1 MVEREIIGAL
11 RTWLEGYRVKIDT
24 VGYADDIANCK
35 AQLERLSQ
43 EEAKLT
49 TQLNNA
55 YDLVEQGIYTLEVF
69 RTRREKLTDSLEE
82 LRQRKAGIE
91 ETLYKLETSENTQ
104 TTLIPQTEALLDSY
118 DHMTNQE
125 RNALLKTVLH
135 RIEYEKGEDGKI
147 VIDLYPRLP
156 RL

>member
-1 MVEREIIGAL
+1 M
-11 RTWLEGYRVKIDT
+11 
-24 VGYADDIANCK
+24 
-35 AQLERLSQ
+35 
-43 EEAKLT
+43 
-49 TQLNNA
+49 
-55 YDLVEQGIYTLEVF
+55 
-69 RTRREKLTDSLEE
+69 
-82 LRQRKAGIE
+82 
-91 ETLYKLETSENTQ
+91 YKLETSENTQ

-135 RIEYEKGEDGKI
+135 RIEYEKSEDGKI

>member
-1 MVEREIIGAL
+1 ML
-11 RTWLEGYRVKIDT
+11 CCT
-24 VGYADDIANCK
+24 VVTNYHDNSNDKHNKNPTANQNTPK
-35 AQLERLSQ
+35 A
-43 EEAKLT
+43 T
-49 TQLNNA
+49 VF
-55 YDLVEQGIYTLEVF
+55 LVFI
-69 RTRREKLTDSLEE
+69 
-82 LRQRKAGIE
+82 
-91 ETLYKLETSENTQ
+91 LYFV
-104 TTLIPQTEALLDSY
+104 AFMLLDSY